1 MDYHFEEVDIKDIC
15 GEIALADSIKMP
27 SDVVLIFDLGSPSVI
42 VKTDER
48 RVMQVISNFVNNAIK
63 FTTKGSITIYYE
75 IEGDFIR
82 VCVKDTGIGK
92 PKTYIRAI
100 HQGRYF
106 PARYGIGINHQ
117 PNHYRGIRR

>member
-1 MDYHFEEVDIKDIC
+1 MDIKDIC

-27 SDVVLIFDLGSPSVI
+27 SDVDLIFDLDSPSVI

-75 IEGDFIR
+75 IEGDLSES
-82 VCVKDTGIGK
+82 
-92 PKTYIRAI
+92 A
-100 HQGRYF
+100 
-106 PARYGIGINHQ
+106 
-117 PNHYRGIRR
+117 

>member
-1 MDYHFEEVDIKDIC
+1 MLLQLIDDILDFSKIEAGTMDYHFEEVDIKDIC

-75 IEGDFIR
+75 IEGILSES
-82 VCVKDTGIGK
+82 
-92 PKTYIRAI
+92 A
-100 HQGRYF
+100 
-106 PARYGIGINHQ
+106 
-117 PNHYRGIRR
+117 